1 MSIFSGRLGVFLAA
15 VAGAVVVTAAAYFE
29 FGRTAET
36 PPAPLVAV
44 APEVNAPQSAVEEE
58 TTEPVIATA
67 EPEEVVIDDA
77 TPPDRKEA
85 ASAADDAAD
94 PAVDEASIA
103 AQIQHPSFDEV
114 RREADGMTVIAGQ
127 GAPGADVQILLDGT
141 EVSRTQTDGSGKFAT
156 LVMIAPDGQG
166 HVLSLRQSVDG
177 EEQAS
182 VDQIILAPLDPP
194 VIVAEAST
202 EDPAQ
207 PVTAQAD
214 AVEETN
220 AAEPVVVASETKQE
234 EAESVQTA
242 QATQVPAPVTDEAVQ
257 TPVDEDRA
265 AAPVQTA
272 EPVAE
277 ETVAATQDTSA
288 QVVQTDEN
296 DEAEPQLADAETS
309 ANQEVAVL
317 KTGEDGVELLN
328 TAPPEVMANVELDT
342 ISYTDVGEVQ
352 LSGRAQPDTKT
363 VRVYLDNAS
372 IVNLAVDSAGRWRGD
387 LPDVDEGI
395 YTLRVDEVAADGRVT
410 SRVETPFK
418 RESPAVLASAA
429 AEQAGPLKKITV
441 QKGATLW
448 AIANERYGDG
458 LLYVRVFDANKSD
471 IRDPDLIYPGQV
483 FDLPD

>member
-1 MSIFSGRLGVFLAA
+1 
-15 VAGAVVVTAAAYFE
+15 
-29 FGRTAET
+29 
-36 PPAPLVAV
+36 
-44 APEVNAPQSAVEEE
+44 
-58 TTEPVIATA
+58 
-67 EPEEVVIDDA
+67 
-77 TPPDRKEA
+77 
-85 ASAADDAAD
+85 
-94 PAVDEASIA
+94 
-103 AQIQHPSFDEV
+103 
-114 RREADGMTVIAGQ
+114 MTVIAGQ